1 MSGKT
6 NAELVTRVNSI
17 NIQDEGLRI
26 WEIGRQMNLK
36 EKVSQTRRVLKINM
50 VVNFALSQSVTGQPL
65 LAPIYRWSGLKEP
78 VRFNTNYNICIRY

>member
-6 NAELVTRVNSI
+6 NAELVTKVNSI
-17 NIQDEGLRI
+17 NVQDEGLRI
-26 WEIGRQMNLK
+26 RGIGRRMNSK
-36 EKVSQTRRVLKINM
+36 EKVSQTRHVLKIN
-50 VVNFALSQSVTGQPL
+50 VAVNFALSQSITGQPL